1 MSTARPLRV
10 HVQGAGKAGRTFARA
25 LRSAAWPATLRAAR
39 RGPPAKLRA
48 DVILLAVRD
57 GQLAGEV
64 QKWLAAKAL
73 PKHAIVLHMAGSLG
87 PDILEPLRSGC
98 RGVGQLHPLV
108 SIASHRSPP
117 ELAGTFALISGDP
130 GAQRA
135 ARRILDAL
143 GMHARKGDTI
153 DRAAYH
159 AAAWLVAGGTAALCQ
174 AARDILSAAGIPPRK
189 AEHMLAPLVR
199 SVGSNV
205 DRLGLPHA
213 LTGVVR
219 RGDLATLR
227 RHVHVLKT
235 TSPEHLGLYLSS
247 ARAQIGM
254 ARTLGDVGSAEL
266 DRLEAELIAL
276 ARDELD

>member
-1 MSTARPLRV
+1 V
-10 HVQGAGKAGRTFARA
+10 
-25 LRSAAWPATLRAAR
+25 
-39 RGPPAKLRA
+39 
-48 DVILLAVRD
+48 DVIVLAVRD
-57 GQLAGEV
+57 GQLSDEV
-64 QKWLAAKAL
+64 QTWLAAGVV
-73 PKHAIVLHMAGSLG
+73 PMHAVVLHMAGAFG
-87 PDILEPLRSGC
+87 PDILEPLRSCC

-117 ELAGTFALISGDP
+117 ELKGAFGLVSGDP

-135 ARRILDAL
+135 ARRILTAL
-143 GMHARKGDTI
+143 GMNARKGDTV

-174 AARDILSAAGIPPRK
+174 AARDILSGAGIAPRE

-213 LTGVVR
+213 LTGIVR

-227 RHVHVLKT
+227 RHVHVLKA
-235 TSPEHLGLYLSS
+235 TSPEHLGLYLV
-247 ARAQIGM
+247 AAQAQIGM
-254 ARTLGDVGSAEL
+254 ARTLGDVASVEL

-276 ARDELD
+276 ARDELG